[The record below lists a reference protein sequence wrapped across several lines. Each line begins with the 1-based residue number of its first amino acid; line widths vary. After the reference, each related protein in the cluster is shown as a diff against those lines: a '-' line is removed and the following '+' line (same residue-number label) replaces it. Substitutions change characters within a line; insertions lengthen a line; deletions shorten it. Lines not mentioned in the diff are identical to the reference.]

1 MNVYIYNVYIYIRY
15 VSKSI
20 SSLPRERV
28 SKVTYVIMYDV
39 A

>member
-1 MNVYIYNVYIYIRY
+1 MCMYIYIQY
-15 VSKSI
+15 ASKSI

-28 SKVTYVIMYDV
+28 SKVTYVIIDDV